1 VTAGKA
7 AGAGSTAVVE
17 RNKQRAARARHAGP
31 RRPRATTRQSGSTP
45 RAAAGTPRSRSAST
59 QPAPTSAT
67 TATKAKVTSHVRS
80 TAPPSSQSPVPAHTG
95 GGRAASA
102 ASPVDRGLGLDRAH
116 GLSPQE
122 IAFGGSQTSL
132 ASVHGV
138 VSAVLVTLAAL
149 VAFAAL
155 IGAPAV
161 LRAITRNRVPA
172 GRGSV
177 AQPASARTR
186 DELYSEARRQNIK
199 GRSRM
204 NKAQLERAL
213 AMQEPASY

>member
-1 VTAGKA
+1 
-7 AGAGSTAVVE
+7 
-17 RNKQRAARARHAGP
+17 
-31 RRPRATTRQSGSTP
+31 
-45 RAAAGTPRSRSAST
+45 
-59 QPAPTSAT
+59 
-67 TATKAKVTSHVRS
+67 
-80 TAPPSSQSPVPAHTG
+80 
-95 GGRAASA
+95 
-102 ASPVDRGLGLDRAH
+102 VDRGLGLDRAQ

-161 LRAITRNRVPA
+161 LRAITRSRVPA
-172 GRGSV
+172 GRGSA
-177 AQPASARTR
+177 AQHASARTR
-186 DELYSEARRQNIK
+186 NELYSEARRQNIK

-213 AMQEPASY
+213 AMDEPASY

>member
-1 VTAGKA
+1 
-7 AGAGSTAVVE
+7 
-17 RNKQRAARARHAGP
+17 
-31 RRPRATTRQSGSTP
+31 
-45 RAAAGTPRSRSAST
+45 
-59 QPAPTSAT
+59 
-67 TATKAKVTSHVRS
+67 
-80 TAPPSSQSPVPAHTG
+80 
-95 GGRAASA
+95 
-102 ASPVDRGLGLDRAH
+102 VDRGLGLDRAH

-122 IAFGGSQTSL
+122 IAFGSSQPSL

-161 LRAITRNRVPA
+161 LRTITRNREPA
-172 GRGSV
+172 ARSSV
-177 AQPASARTR
+177 AQGAGARTR
-186 DELYSEARRQNIK
+186 EELYSEARRQNIK

-213 AMQEPASY
+213 AMHEPASY